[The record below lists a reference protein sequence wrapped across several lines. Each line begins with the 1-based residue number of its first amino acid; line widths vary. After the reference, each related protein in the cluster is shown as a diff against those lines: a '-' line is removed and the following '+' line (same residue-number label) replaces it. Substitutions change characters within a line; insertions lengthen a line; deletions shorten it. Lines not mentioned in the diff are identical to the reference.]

1 MLIYTYYTQRFA
13 LFQQTHRVLSYVSVA
28 FSYVYEQ
35 IPALNMLQKDTP

>member
-13 LFQQTHRVLSYVSVA
+13 LFQQTHRVLFCLS